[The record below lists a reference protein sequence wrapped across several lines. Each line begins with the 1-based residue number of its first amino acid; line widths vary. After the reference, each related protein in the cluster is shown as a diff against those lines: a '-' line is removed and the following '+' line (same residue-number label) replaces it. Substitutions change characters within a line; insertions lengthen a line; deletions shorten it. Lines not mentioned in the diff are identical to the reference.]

1 MKKIGI
7 TVMMIVLI
15 GMMMFTAC
23 NKQQAAKTDANA
35 PVTITVWCWDPSF
48 NIYAIN
54 EAAKIYKGVN
64 PNVTVNCVETPWDDI
79 QQKLITAFSARQT
92 GDLPDIILMQDNA
105 IQKNIV
111 AYPDGFLPVNGK
123 VDISKFA
130 QYKVDFGTYNG
141 KNYGVPFDNGASGT
155 FIRRD
160 IVEQAGL
167 KVSDFNDITWE
178 RFFEL
183 GKIVKQKTGVTMLST
198 DATSPDLICIM
209 IQSTGTWFFDA
220 QGKPNIKNNAVLKKA
235 LEIFAEGLQTG
246 VIMNVSDWNAYIASL
261 NNGTVASTIQG
272 AWIVGSISAEPS
284 QSGKWAVV
292 NTPRL
297 SVNGGTNYSSNGG
310 SGWMVLAN
318 SKNPDIAMDF
328 LNKTF
333 AGSVQ
338 FYETIL
344 PSSGAISTWLPAA
357 SSSVYSQPLPFFGGQ
372 KIYEDLVNYAGKVP
386 LVKYGVYNYEARDS
400 VARNLTDIVQKRMTV
415 DAALD
420 AAQKELEFIVSQ

>member
-7 TVMMIVLI
+7 AVMIIALA

-23 NKQQAAKTDANA
+23 SKNQAKADPNA

-54 EAAKIYKGVN
+54 EAAKIYKGIN
-64 PNVTVNCVETPWDDI
+64 PNVTVNCVEVPWDDI

-105 IQKNIV
+105 IQKNIM
-111 AYPDGFLPVNGK
+111 AYPDAFLPVNGK

-141 KNYGVPFDNGASGT
+141 KNYGVPFDNGASAT

-183 GKIVKQKTGVTMLST
+183 GKIVKQKTGVSMIST
-198 DATSPDLICIM
+198 DSTSPDFLCIM
-209 IQSTGTWFFDA
+209 LQSTGTWFFDA
-220 QGKPNIKNNAVLKKA
+220 QGKANIKNNTVLKSA
-235 LEIFAEGLQTG
+235 LELFAEGLQTG
-246 VIMNVSDWNAYIASL
+246 VIVNVADWNAYIASL

-272 AWIVGSISAEPS
+272 AWIVGSITAEAS

-297 SVNGGTNYSSNGG
+297 SVTGGTNYSSNGG

-318 SKNPDIAMDF
+318 SKNPDAAMDF
-328 LNKTF
+328 LDKTF
-333 AGSVQ
+333 AGSIQ

-357 SSSVYSQPLPFFGGQ
+357 SSSVYSQPMPFFGGQ

-386 LVKYGVYNYEARDS
+386 LVKYGIYNYEARS
-400 VARNLTDIVQKRMTV
+400 AVARSLPDIVQGRMTV

-420 AAQKELEFIVSQ
+420 AAQKELDFIISQ